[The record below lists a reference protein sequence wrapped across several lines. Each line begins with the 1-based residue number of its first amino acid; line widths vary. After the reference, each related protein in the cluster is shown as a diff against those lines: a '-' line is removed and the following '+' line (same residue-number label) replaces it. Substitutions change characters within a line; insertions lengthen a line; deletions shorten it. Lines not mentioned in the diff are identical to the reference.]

1 MWTTTTTNERFLI
14 HKSLSM
20 ISPLM
25 ILSCICMH
33 NIHWIHSKKN
43 LNHESSSS
51 SYFLFFHSLMMH
63 SQWNNYDE
71 IKKNC
76 LLFSIHQNQL
86 QFFFAVFILNISS
99 VRWRRQFVFF
109 QYKNDNNVN
118 DDFRNPD
125 NKKKDCYHLWKLMEK
140 NKYFCLKFKFRLN
153 EKYLQRTTMPTNE
166 NIFPVFV

>member
-63 SQWNNYDE
+63 SQWNNYNE
-71 IKKNC
+71 IQKLKKIVFYFPFIKINYNFFS
-76 LLFSIHQNQL
+76 LFLSWTYL
-86 QFFFAVFILNISS
+86 QFGEEDNLFFF
-99 VRWRRQFVFF
+99 
-109 QYKNDNNVN
+109 
-118 DDFRNPD
+118 
-125 NKKKDCYHLWKLMEK
+125 NKKMIIMLMMILETRTIKRKIVTICESWWKK
-140 NKYFCLKFKFRLN
+140 I
-153 EKYLQRTTMPTNE
+153 
-166 NIFPVFV
+166 NIFVWNLNLD